1 MIRSV
6 TPLLA
11 VLAISAPAYGQAARP
26 APKAAP
32 AKAAPAKAAPAKT
45 APAKTA
51 PAKAAASAGPYDATN
66 PQNLIDLL
74 TAAGAKVAA
83 TRREADSAFVA
94 ITSAAANFSIQFA
107 GCNANGRACQAV
119 MFDGLIDAP
128 SPTLAQINSF
138 NQSSV
143 VCRAYQDRQGKPH
156 VTYAALT
163 MKSDTRDS
171 GRTHLAAWQ
180 GCLADGAT
188 FVRDPNAYL
197 ATAP

>member
-1 MIRSV
+1 MIRYATS
-6 TPLLA
+6 LLA
-11 VLAISAPAYGQAARP
+11 VLALAAPAHGQAAKP
-26 APKAAP
+26 APKP
-32 AKAAPAKAAPAKT
+32 
-45 APAKTA
+45 PAKTA
-51 PAKAAASAGPYDATN
+51 PAKAAPAKPAAAGPYDATN
-66 PQNLIDLL
+66 PQNMIDLL
-74 TAAGAKVAA
+74 TTAGATVAA
-83 TRREADSAFVA
+83 NRRDGDSVFVA

-107 GCNANGRACQAV
+107 GCNASGRSCQAV
-119 MFDGLIDAP
+119 LFDGLIDRP

-143 VCRAYQDRQGKPH
+143 VCRAYQDRAAKPH

-180 GCLADGAT
+180 GCLAEGAT

>member
-6 TPLLA
+6 TILFA
-11 VLAISAPAYGQAARP
+11 ALAIAAPAHSQSAKP
-26 APKAAP
+26 APKAAASKTP
-32 AKAAPAKAAPAKT
+32 APKSAAPKPAPA
-45 APAKTA
+45 A
-51 PAKAAASAGPYDATN
+51 AGPYDATN

-74 TAAGAKVAA
+74 TAAGATAA
-83 TRREADSAFVA
+83 ANRREADSVFVA
-94 ITSAAANFSIQFA
+94 ITSAAANFSVQFA
-107 GCNANGRACQAV
+107 GCNASGRACQAV
-119 MFDGLIDAP
+119 LFDGLLDVA
-128 SPTLAQINSF
+128 SPTLAQINGF

-143 VCRAYQDRQGKPH
+143 VCRMYQDRAAKPH

-180 GCLADGAT
+180 GCLAEAAT

>member
-6 TPLLA
+6 TALFA
-11 VLAISAPAYGQAARP
+11 VLALAAPAHGQAARP
-26 APKAAP
+26 AQKPP
-32 AKAAPAKAAPAKT
+32 AKAAPVKP
-45 APAKTA
+45 P
-51 PAKAAASAGPYDATN
+51 AAAAAGPYDATN

-74 TAAGAKVAA
+74 TAAGAKVA
-83 TRREADSAFVA
+83 TNRREDDSVFVA
-94 ITSAAANFSIQFA
+94 ITSAAANFSVQFA
-107 GCNANGRACQAV
+107 GCNASGRACKAV
-119 MFDGLIDAP
+119 LFDGLLDVA
-128 SPTLAQINSF
+128 SPTLGQINGF

-143 VCRAYQDRQGKPH
+143 VCRMYQDRTAKPH
-156 VTYAALT
+156 VTYSTLT

-180 GCLADGAT
+180 GCLADAAT